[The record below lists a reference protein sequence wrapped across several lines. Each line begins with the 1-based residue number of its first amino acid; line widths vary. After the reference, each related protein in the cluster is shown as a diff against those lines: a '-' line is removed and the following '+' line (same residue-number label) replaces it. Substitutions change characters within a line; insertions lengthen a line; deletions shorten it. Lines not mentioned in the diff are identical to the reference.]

1 MRSIKLLL
9 FFSFLCLCKLNL
21 LSQTDSVKSYQLS
34 DVVIT
39 ATKTEMPLIELASS
53 ISVID
58 SEEIVSSRK
67 TSVFDLLKNQY
78 GLSYTQQGGTGMLAN
93 VFLRGGEAGH
103 SLILI
108 DGVEVNMTSD
118 PDNVYDFSSLP
129 SENINRIEVL
139 RGPQSV
145 LYGSNALGGV
155 INIITQ
161 TGSGKPKI
169 SLMAEGGSYK
179 TYRAAA
185 GVNGGYDLIG
195 YSLSLGRIKTDGF
208 SAASE
213 KNGYTEKDG
222 HSSYD
227 LSTKL
232 SFKILSNFSLNLL
245 YRFTK
250 SKTENDQFATTF
262 INDQFIT
269 TFVDD
274 PTFIFDLEESSSK
287 AEADLDLFDGF
298 WKQKA
303 GISFFRNIRKYNS
316 DSIPEIPSASRSW
329 YDGRKLKLEWQNNFN
344 FSKRFSSL
352 LGLETEN
359 EEALSEY
366 YSGSYVSIFPFS
378 EARTTGIFIQNQFN
392 SGNNL
397 FASISGRFD
406 KHDLFGWAF
415 TYRIAPAYVFW
426 ETGTKIK
433 GTFGTGFR
441 APSLFNLFDPIYG
454 NKELDPEKSIGWDAG
469 IEQFLFNNEITIG
482 ITYFS
487 NYFNNLFG
495 YDENFRT
502 INTDKAETNGIEM
515 FLSVKPFND
524 GSIKVNYTFMNT
536 KDKSTNS
543 INYGKKLLRR
553 PDHKAGLSIIYNFI
567 RNANINLELI
577 YVGDREDIDFSS
589 SKRIILKN
597 YSLVN
602 LAGSYKL
609 LDLVE
614 IFGRAENLFDTDYEE
629 VFGYGTAGLSAYG
642 GIKLTL

>member
-1 MRSIKLLL
+1 
-9 FFSFLCLCKLNL
+9 LNL
-21 LSQTDSVKSYQLS
+21 FSQTDSVKSYQLS

-39 ATKTEMPLIELASS
+39 ATKTEMPMIELASS

-58 SEEIVSSRK
+58 SEEIASSK
-67 TSVFDLLKNQY
+67 KNSVFDLLKNQY
-78 GLSYTQQGGTGMLAN
+78 GLSFMQQGGTGMLAN
-93 VFLRGGEAGH
+93 VLLRGGEAGH

-108 DGVEVNMTSD
+108 DGIEVNMTND
-118 PDNVYDFSSLP
+118 PDNVYDFSSLS
-129 SENINRIEVL
+129 SENINRIEIL

-169 SLMAEGGSYK
+169 SLLAEGGSYK

-185 GVNGGYDLIG
+185 GVNGGYSDLIG
-195 YSLSLGRIKTDGF
+195 YSLSLGRMKTDGI

-232 SFKILSNFSLNLL
+232 SIKILSNFSLNLL
-245 YRFTK
+245 YRFTRA
-250 SKTENDQFATTF
+250 KTENDQFATTF

-303 GISFFRNIRKYNS
+303 GISFSRNIRKYNS
-316 DSIPEIPSASRSW
+316 DSIPEIPFDSRSW

-359 EEALSEY
+359 EESISEY

-378 EARTTGIFIQNQFN
+378 KARTTGIYIQNQFN
-392 SGNNL
+392 SGNDL
-397 FASISGRFD
+397 FASVSGRFD

-441 APSLFNLFDPIYG
+441 APSLFNLFDPLYG
-454 NKELDPEKSIGWDAG
+454 NKDLDPEKSIGWDAG
-469 IEQFLFNNEITIG
+469 IEQSFFNYEINIG

-495 YDENFRT
+495 YDQNYRT

-515 FLSVKPFND
+515 FLSAKPSND
-524 GSIKVNYTFMNT
+524 VSIKLNYTFMNT

-543 INYGKKLLRR
+543 INYGNKLLRR
-553 PDHKAGLSIIYNFI
+553 PEHKAGINFIYNFI
-567 RNANINLELI
+567 EDANINLELI
-577 YVGDREDIDFSS
+577 FVGNRDDIDFSS
-589 SKRIILKN
+589 SQRIILKN
-597 YSLVN
+597 YSLLN
-602 LAGSYKL
+602 LAASYRL
-609 LDLVE
+609 LNLVE
-614 IFGRAENLFDTDYEE
+614 IFGRVENLFDTDYEE

-642 GIKLTL
+642 GIKLTF

>member
-1 MRSIKLLL
+1 MKLIKHLL
-9 FFSFLCLCKLNL
+9 FISFLCLFQISL
-21 LSQTDSVKSYQLS
+21 LPQSDSVKSYQLS
-34 DVVIT
+34 DIVVT

-58 SEEIVSSRK
+58 SEEIASSRK

-78 GLSYTQQGGTGMLAN
+78 GLSYIQQGGTGMLAN

-118 PDNVYDFSSLP
+118 PDNVYDFSSLS

-145 LYGSNALGGV
+145 LYGSNAIGGV

-169 SLMAEGGSYK
+169 SLMAEGVHKPPGGY
-179 TYRAAA
+179 
-185 GVNGGYDLIG
+185 GINGGYDLIG

-232 SFKILSNFSLNLL
+232 SIKILSNFSLNLI
-245 YRFTK
+245 YRFTRA
-250 SKTENDQFATTF
+250 KTENDQFATTF

-287 AEADLDLFDGF
+287 AEADLDLFEGF

-303 GISFFRNIRKYNS
+303 GISFSRNIRKYNS

-359 EEALSEY
+359 EESISEY

-378 EARTTGIFIQNQFN
+378 KARTTGIYIQNQFN

-397 FASISGRFD
+397 FASVSGRFD

-415 TYRIAPAYVFW
+415 TYRIAPAYILL
-426 ETGTKIK
+426 ETRTKLK
-433 GTFGTGFR
+433 ATFGTGFR
-441 APSLFNLFDPIYG
+441 APSLFNLFD
-454 NKELDPEKSIGWDAG
+454 
-469 IEQFLFNNEITIG
+469 
-482 ITYFS
+482 
-487 NYFNNLFG
+487 
-495 YDENFRT
+495 R
-502 INTDKAETNGIEM
+502 
-515 FLSVKPFND
+515 
-524 GSIKVNYTFMNT
+524 
-536 KDKSTNS
+536 
-543 INYGKKLLRR
+543 
-553 PDHKAGLSIIYNFI
+553 
-567 RNANINLELI
+567 
-577 YVGDREDIDFSS
+577 
-589 SKRIILKN
+589 
-597 YSLVN
+597 
-602 LAGSYKL
+602 
-609 LDLVE
+609 
-614 IFGRAENLFDTDYEE
+614 YE
-629 VFGYGTAGLSAYG
+629 
-642 GIKLTL
+642 